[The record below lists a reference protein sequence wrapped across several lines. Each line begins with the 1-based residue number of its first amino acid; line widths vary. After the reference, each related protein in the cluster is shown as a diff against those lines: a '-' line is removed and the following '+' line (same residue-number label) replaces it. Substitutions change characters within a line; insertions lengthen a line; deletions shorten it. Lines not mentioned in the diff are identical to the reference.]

1 MWKKIC
7 TTVLLMFLVSIAVSA
22 FPVETVEPAET
33 VYTEQSGA
41 ASLSAVAEDFAWS
54 LDENGVLTIS
64 GHGDMPYE
72 STNGC
77 YYESWGNHYDMR
89 SNIVPWSFLSQKIIY
104 VIIKEG
110 ITSIAPEAFFDCA
123 ALIDIAIPN
132 SVTTIGARAFSCCS
146 NLKKIVLP
154 DGLSTIGD
162 SAFFD
167 CTELTEISIPDSIT
181 NIGMGSFSQTPW
193 ERTYYNACTD
203 DILYIGRVAYRYK
216 FKDGAD
222 HSEVSIKL
230 KPGTKGIASGF
241 FTVPITNKISL
252 YIPDTIEYIAE
263 NAFQEPSSDR
273 VYHVYITDLAAWCNI
288 EYYRRSDYF
297 DNCGVSPLFISSSDA
312 KLFLNGEAVT
322 HLVIPDGVTKIPNG
336 AFANLSQLTDVTIPD
351 SVTEI
356 GDAAFYGCANLE
368 NITFSKNISKI
379 GYQAFYRTAWYA
391 NQSDGILY
399 INNIAYCYKGTMPE
413 NAMLGLKPGTTGI
426 SSFFATADKGDPWL
440 CADENLVGITLP
452 ESVINI
458 EEYAFFSCRNLKWI
472 NIPNGVTTIK
482 KGAFNTCT
490 SLEGITLPDSVTTI
504 GAGAFR
510 DCQALK
516 NATLSKNLTQIGA
529 EAFYNCIALTGITIP
544 DSVRIIRNS
553 AFEKCSALTSIVIP
567 NGVTAIENNTF
578 YSCTNLASVS
588 LPESLKYISVQA
600 FNDCAAL
607 EAINIPSNV
616 AYLGSSAFKGTSLKS
631 FDMPNSVTCV
641 GSGVFSG
648 TPLTNIAISNSI
660 VTLDDEAFV
669 TGDEPLNVII
679 KDGATKVWE
688 NAFLSRGGGTNMNRN
703 VVSVTIPDSV
713 TTIEKWA
720 FSGCENL
727 TSIKLPKNLKSIG
740 VAAFAE
746 SGLTEI
752 SIPEGVTR
760 IEGSAFALCK
770 NLQSVT
776 VPSSVTEINSRAF
789 SSTPWYNSL
798 PDGFV
803 YIGKV
808 LYAWK
813 GAMVQGAKLSVKAG
827 TTQITD
833 YAFNNCSNLVSIT
846 IPGSV
851 TKIGEKAFSGCTKLS
866 SLRVADLA
874 KWLNISFAY
883 TRTYH
888 EEDDS
893 YRVDDYSSNPLY
905 ANTSGGVTL
914 YVAGKEVTDLVIP
927 NEVEHIPPYAF
938 KNCTEITSA
947 VIPDGITAIDIGTF
961 SGCTGLLSVTI
972 PESVTEIDKEA
983 FNDCYS
989 LMDIYFGGTEADW
1002 NKLSIGENNE
1012 FLSQATVHFGP
1023 AKFKVSFSANT
1034 LSPVSSLPDDVSA
1047 VGAYTL
1053 PSVIPMRSGHAFLG
1067 WSTVPDGKVTCC
1079 PGDTVEITADTTFY
1093 AVWAEADKVALSGIT
1108 LKNTA
1113 YEPISSIPAGD
1124 FIAEVTLT
1132 NNTYDGVCNILL
1144 AVYDKDGRM
1153 LHMRYVYANPVP
1165 GQALTFGT
1173 EFSNTDGKIAKI
1185 KAFVLSD
1192 LRAFTILGEAAELTK
1207 A

>member
-33 VYTEQSGA
+33 VYTERSSTG
-41 ASLSAVAEDFAWS
+41 SLSAVAEDFAWS

-72 STNGC
+72 PVWRVLT
-77 YYESWGNHYDMR
+77 
-89 SNIVPWSFLSQKIIY
+89 QKITS
-104 VIIKEG
+104 VIINDG
-110 ITSIAPEAFFDCA
+110 ITSIAPSAFSGCA
-123 ALIDIAIPN
+123 ALTDITIPN
-132 SVTTIGARAFSCCS
+132 SVTTIGDEAFSGCS
-146 NLKKIVLP
+146 SLKKVVLP
-154 DGLSTIGD
+154 DGLRSIGNY
-162 SAFFD
+162 AFER
-167 CTELTEISIPDSIT
+167 CTALEDISFPDSIAK
-181 NIGMGSFSQTPW
+181 MGRYVFGENRDYSIIPW
-193 ERTYYNACTD
+193 YINYVNACTD
-203 DILYIGRVAYRYK
+203 DIVYIGRVAYRYK

-222 HSEVSIKL
+222 NSEVSIEI

-241 FTVPITNKISL
+241 YEDRNLKVSL
-252 YIPDTIEYIAE
+252 YIPDTIEYISKGALRFNRE
-263 NAFQEPSSDR
+263 
-273 VYHVYITDLAAWCNI
+273 YYVYITDLAAWCNI
-288 EYYRRSDYF
+288 DFGENDDCYTF
-297 DNCGVSPLFISSSDA
+297 DEVAFNASFLFRQSNT
-312 KLFLNGEAVT
+312 KLYLNGEAVT

-336 AFANLSQLTDVTIPD
+336 AFASLLQITDVTMPD

-356 GDAAFYGCANLE
+356 GDVAFYGCGNLE

-379 GYQAFYRTAWYA
+379 GYEAFTNTAWYK
-391 NQSDGILY
+391 NQPDGMLY
-399 INNIAYCYKGTMPE
+399 IGNIAYHYIGTMPE
-413 NAMLGLKPGTTGI
+413 NTTLEIKPGTTGI
-426 SSFFATADKGDPWL
+426 SQCFASAEGADFSWCP
-440 CADENLVGITLP
+440 NLIGVTLP
-452 ESVINI
+452 ESITNI
-458 EEYAFFSCRNLKWI
+458 GMGAFLGCVNLRQI
-472 NIPNGVTTIK
+472 NIPSGVTAIEASAFRDCSLKSIVLPDSVTTI
-482 KGAFNTCT
+482 GANAFSGCS
-490 SLEGITLPDSVTTI
+490 SLESITLPDSVTTI
-504 GAGAFR
+504 EAGTFSS
-510 DCQALK
+510 CKALE
-516 NATLSKNLTQIGA
+516 NVTLSKNLTQIGS
-529 EAFYNCIALTGITIP
+529 EAFKNCTALTGITIP
-544 DSVRIIRNS
+544 DSVRRIRNG
-553 AFEKCSALTSIVIP
+553 AFIDCSALTSIVIP
-567 NGVTAIENNTF
+567 NGVTAIENDTF
-578 YSCTNLASVS
+578 YECKSLSSVT
-588 LPESLKYISVQA
+588 LPETISSIGVCAFSECSSLK
-600 FNDCAAL
+600 
-607 EAINIPSNV
+607 
-616 AYLGSSAFKGTSLKS
+616 T
-631 FDMPNSVTCV
+631 FDMPNSVTYV
-641 GSGVFSG
+641 ASYVFSG

-660 VTLDDEAFV
+660 AVLGEGAFV
-669 TGDEPLNVII
+669 TGDESLNVII

-688 NAFLSRGGGTNMNRN
+688 SAFLNIDNGDRMNSN

-1093 AVWAEADKVALSGIT
+1093 AVWAEADKVTLSAIT
-1108 LKNTA
+1108 LKNNA
-1113 YEPISSIPAGD
+1113 YVPISSIPSGD
-1124 FIAEVTLT
+1124 FIAEVSLI
-1132 NNTYDGVCNILL
+1132 NNTCTTSFAILL
-1144 AVYDKDGRM
+1144 AAYDADGR
-1153 LHMRYVYANPVP
+1153 LIGTRYLYGNPDIGKTVS
-1165 GQALTFGT
+1165 FGT
-1173 EFSNTDGKIAKI
+1173 EFSNSDGRIAKI
-1185 KAFVLSD
+1185 KAFALSD
-1192 LRAFTILGEAAELTK
+1192 LQSFSVLCPAVEWGNA
-1207 A
+1207 

>member
-7 TTVLLMFLVSIAVSA
+7 TTVLLMFLASIAVSA
-22 FPVETVEPAET
+22 FPVEPVESVKEMQ
-33 VYTEQSGA
+33 VEQTGA

-72 STNGC
+72 ITGQ
-77 YYESWGNHYDMR
+77 YYYDGYLATMPWWFF
-89 SNIVPWSFLSQKIIY
+89 SNKITS
-104 VIIKEG
+104 VIINDG
-110 ITSIAPEAFFDCA
+110 ITSIAPSAFSGCA
-123 ALIDIAIPN
+123 ALTDITIPN
-132 SVTTIGARAFSCCS
+132 SVTTIGNEAFSGCS
-146 NLKKIVLP
+146 SLEKIVLP
-154 DGLSTIGD
+154 DGLRTIGD
-162 SAFFD
+162 FVFD
-167 CTELTEISIPDSIT
+167 GCTALADISFPDSVVR
-181 NIGMGSFSQTPW
+181 IGYYVFGEKKEVSPW
-193 ERTYYNACTD
+193 YKKCYDACTD
-203 DILYIGRVAYRYK
+203 DILYIGRIAYRYK

-222 HSEVSIKL
+222 YSEASIKF

-241 FTVPITNKISL
+241 LPSYYDNSKKISL
-252 YIPDTIEYIAE
+252 YIPDTIEYIAK
-263 NAFQEPSSDR
+263 NAFAVVIPDF
-273 VYHVYITDLAAWCNI
+273 YIYITDLAAWCNMDFGENDDCYI
-288 EYYRRSDYF
+288 FDEYSFNASFLFRRS
-297 DNCGVSPLFISSSDA
+297 A
-312 KLFLNGEAVT
+312 KLYLNGEAVT

-336 AFANLSQLTDVTIPD
+336 AFANLSQLTDVTMPD

-356 GDAAFYGCANLE
+356 GDVAFYGCTNLE

-379 GYQAFYRTAWYA
+379 GCEAFTKTAWYK
-391 NQSDGILY
+391 NQPDGMLY
-399 INNIAYCYKGTMPE
+399 INNIAYHYIGTMPE
-413 NAMLGLKPGTTGI
+413 NTTLGIRPGTTGI
-426 SSFFATADKGDPWL
+426 SQCFASNEGIDFSTCP
-440 CADENLVGITLP
+440 NLVGVTLP
-452 ESVINI
+452 ESITNI
-458 EEYAFFSCRNLKWI
+458 GMGAFLGCVNLKWI
-472 NIPNGVTTIK
+472 NIPSSVTAIEASAFRDCSSLENIILPSGVTTI
-482 KGAFNTCT
+482 GASAFVGCS
-490 SLEGITLPDSVTTI
+490 SLKSITLPDSVTTIGANAFRGCSSLENIMLSDSVTTI

-516 NATLSKNLTQIGA
+516 NVTLSKNLTQIGA
-529 EAFYNCIALTGITIP
+529 EAFYNCTALTGITIP
-544 DSVRIIRNS
+544 DSVRIIQNS

-578 YSCTNLASVS
+578 YNCTNLASVS
-588 LPESLKYISVQA
+588 LPESLIYISAGA
-600 FNDCAAL
+600 FGCAAL

-616 AYLGSSAFKGTSLKS
+616 AYLGGSAFAGTSLKS
-631 FDMPNSVTCV
+631 FDMPNSVTYV
-641 GSGVFSG
+641 GSGAFYC
-648 TPLTNIAISNSI
+648 TPLTSIAISNSI
-660 VTLDDEAFV
+660 AVLGEKAFV

-688 NAFLSRGGGTNMNRN
+688 NAFMNSS

-713 TTIEKWA
+713 TTIEKRA
-720 FSGCENL
+720 FYRCE
-727 TSIKLPKNLKSIG
+727 
-740 VAAFAE
+740 
-746 SGLTEI
+746 
-752 SIPEGVTR
+752 
-760 IEGSAFALCK
+760 

-776 VPSSVTEINSRAF
+776 VPSSVTEINSEAF

-827 TTQITD
+827 TTMITD
-833 YAFNNCSNLVSIT
+833 CAFKNCSNLVGIT

-851 TKIGEKAFSGCTKLS
+851 TKIGKEAFSGCTKLS

-874 KWLNISFAY
+874 KWLNIDFAY
-883 TRTYH
+883 TRMYSSK
-888 EEDDS
+888 DNA
-893 YRVDDYSSNPLY
+893 YYMDYSSNPLY

-947 VIPDGITAIDIGTF
+947 VIPNGITAIDIGTF

-1002 NKLSIGENNE
+1002 KKKSIGENNE

-1034 LSPVSSLPDDVSA
+1034 LSPVSSLPDAASA
-1047 VGAYTL
+1047 IGSYTL
-1053 PSVIPMRSGHAFLG
+1053 PSVIPMRSGYAFLG
-1067 WSTVPDGKVTCC
+1067 WSTTPDGKAAYQ
-1079 PGDTVEITADTTFY
+1079 PGDTVEISADTTFY
-1093 AVWAEADKVALSGIT
+1093 AVWVEADKVALSGIT

-1113 YEPISSIPAGD
+1113 YEPISSIPTGD

-1132 NNTYDGVCNILL
+1132 NNTYTAACTVLL
-1144 AVYDKDGRM
+1144 ATYDADGRM
-1153 LHMRYVYANPVP
+1153 LDVRYLYADPDT
-1165 GQALTFGT
+1165 GKTITFGT
-1173 EFSNTDGKIAKI
+1173 GLSDPNGKIAKI

>member
-7 TTVLLMFLVSIAVSA
+7 TTVLLMFLASIAVSA
-22 FPVETVEPAET
+22 FPVEPVESVKEMQ
-33 VYTEQSGA
+33 VEQTGTTN
-41 ASLSAVAEDFAWS
+41 LSAVAEDFAWS

-64 GHGDMPYE
+64 GHGDMPYRIT
-72 STNGC
+72 SQ
-77 YYESWGNHYDMR
+77 YYDYYSVTMPWYFF
-89 SNIVPWSFLSQKIIY
+89 SNKITS
-104 VIIKEG
+104 VIINDG
-110 ITSIAPEAFFDCA
+110 ITSIAPSAFNGCA
-123 ALIDIAIPN
+123 VLTDITIPN
-132 SVTTIGARAFSCCS
+132 SVTTIGNEAFDSCS
-146 NLKKIVLP
+146 SLKQIVLP
-154 DGLSTIGD
+154 DGLRTIGN
-162 SAFFD
+162 SVFRG
-167 CTELTEISIPDSIT
+167 CTALEDISFPDSIVKIGRYVFGEDEGGNFTVPWYTT
-181 NIGMGSFSQTPW
+181 N
-193 ERTYYNACTD
+193 YVACTD
-203 DILYIGRVAYRYK
+203 EILYTGRIAYRYK

-222 HSEVSIKL
+222 RSEVSIKF
-230 KPGTKGIASGF
+230 KPGTKGIAPCLF
-241 FTVPITNKISL
+241 MVPYAKISL

-263 NAFQEPSSDR
+263 NAFQSPNGDP
-273 VYHVYITDLAAWCNI
+273 VCHVYITDLATWCNI
-288 EYYRRSDYF
+288 DFGENDDCYAFDENAFNASFLFRR
-297 DNCGVSPLFISSSDA
+297 NA
-312 KLFLNGEAVT
+312 KLYLNGEAVT

-356 GDAAFYGCANLE
+356 GDVAFYGCTNLE

-379 GYQAFYRTAWYA
+379 GCEAFTKTAWYK
-391 NQSDGILY
+391 NQPDGMLY
-399 INNIAYCYKGTMPE
+399 INNIAYHYIGTMPE
-413 NAMLGLKPGTTGI
+413 NTTLGIRPGTTGI
-426 SSFFATADKGDPWL
+426 SQCFASNEGIDFSTCP
-440 CADENLVGITLP
+440 NLVGVTLP
-452 ESVINI
+452 ESITNI
-458 EEYAFFSCRNLKWI
+458 GMGAFLGCVNLKWI
-472 NIPNGVTTIK
+472 NIPSSVTAIEASAFSGCSSLESITLPDSVTTI
-482 KGAFNTCT
+482 GASAFRGCS
-490 SLEGITLPDSVTTI
+490 SLESITLPDSVTTIGANAFRGCSSLENIMLSDSVTTI

-516 NATLSKNLTQIGA
+516 NVTLSKNLTQIGA
-529 EAFYNCIALTGITIP
+529 EAFYNCTALTGITIP

-578 YSCTNLASVS
+578 YNCTNLASVS
-588 LPESLKYISVQA
+588 LPESLIYISAGA
-600 FNDCAAL
+600 FCSAAL

-616 AYLGSSAFKGTSLKS
+616 AYLGDSAFAGTSLKS
-631 FDMPNSVTCV
+631 FDMPNSVTYV
-641 GSGVFSG
+641 GSYAFYS
-648 TPLTNIAISNSI
+648 TPLTSIAISNSI
-660 VTLDDEAFV
+660 AVLGEKAFV

-688 NAFLSRGGGTNMNRN
+688 NAFMNN
-703 VVSVTIPDSV
+703 SSVVSVTIPDSV

-720 FSGCENL
+720 FYRCE
-727 TSIKLPKNLKSIG
+727 
-740 VAAFAE
+740 
-746 SGLTEI
+746 
-752 SIPEGVTR
+752 
-760 IEGSAFALCK
+760 

-776 VPSSVTEINSRAF
+776 VPSSVTEINSEAF

-827 TTQITD
+827 TTMITD
-833 YAFNNCSNLVSIT
+833 CAFKNCSNLVGIT

-851 TKIGEKAFSGCTKLS
+851 TKIGEEAFSGCTKLS

-874 KWLNISFAY
+874 KWLNIDFAY
-883 TRTYH
+883 TRMYSSK
-888 EEDDS
+888 DDA
-893 YRVDDYSSNPLY
+893 YYMDYSSNPLY

-947 VIPDGITAIDIGTF
+947 VIPNGITAIDISTF

-1002 NKLSIGENNE
+1002 KKISIGENNE

-1034 LSPVSSLPDDVSA
+1034 LSPVSSLPDAASA
-1047 VGAYTL
+1047 IGAYTL
-1053 PSVIPMRSGHAFLG
+1053 PSVIPMRSGYAFLG
-1067 WSTVPDGKVTCC
+1067 WSTVPDGKAAYQ
-1079 PGDTVEITADTTFY
+1079 PGDTVEISADTTFY

-1113 YEPISSIPAGD
+1113 YDPISTIPTGD

-1132 NNTYDGVCNILL
+1132 NNNYTASCTVLLATYD
-1144 AVYDKDGRM
+1144 ADGRM
-1153 LHMRYVYANPVP
+1153 LDVRYLYADPDT
-1165 GQALTFGT
+1165 GKTITFGT
-1173 EFSNTDGKIAKI
+1173 GLSDPNGKIAKI

>member
-64 GHGDMPYE
+64 GHGDMPYGI
-72 STNGC
+72 NGD
-77 YYESWGNHYDMR
+77 YYDRYLVTMPWGFF
-89 SNIVPWSFLSQKIIY
+89 SNKITS
-104 VIIKEG
+104 VIINDG
-110 ITSIAPEAFFDCA
+110 ITSIAPSAFNDCA
-123 ALIDIAIPN
+123 ALTDITIPN
-132 SVTTIGARAFSCCS
+132 SVTTIGDDAFFACS
-146 NLKKIVLP
+146 SLKKIVLP
-154 DGLSTIGD
+154 DGLRTIGD
-162 SAFFD
+162 YAFVRCFALED
-167 CTELTEISIPDSIT
+167 ISFPDSIVK
-181 NIGMGSFSQTPW
+181 IGRYVFGEELGVIIPW
-193 ERTYYNACTD
+193 YRSYVDACTEE
-203 DILYIGRVAYRYK
+203 IIYIGRIAYRYK

-222 HSEVSIKL
+222 RSEVSIKF
-230 KPGTKGIASGF
+230 KPGTKGIAPGF
-241 FTVPITNKISL
+241 FLWPYTNKISL

-263 NAFQEPSSDR
+263 NAFRSPNGDP
-273 VYHVYITDLAAWCNI
+273 VCHVYITDLAAWCNMDFG
-288 EYYRRSDYF
+288 ENDDCYLFDMSSFHASFLFRS
-297 DNCGVSPLFISSSDA
+297 SATQSSA
-312 KLFLNGEAVT
+312 KLYLNGEAVT
-322 HLVIPDGVTKIPNG
+322 HLVIPDGVTRIPNG
-336 AFANLSQLTDVTIPD
+336 AFANLSQLTDVTMPD

-356 GDAAFYGCANLE
+356 GDVAFYGCTNLE

-379 GYQAFYRTAWYA
+379 GCEAFTKTAWYK
-391 NQSDGILY
+391 NQPDGMLY
-399 INNIAYCYKGTMPE
+399 INNIAYHYIGTMPE
-413 NAMLGLKPGTTGI
+413 NTTLGIRPGTTGI
-426 SSFFATADKGDPWL
+426 SQCFASNEGIDFSTCP
-440 CADENLVGITLP
+440 NLVGVTLP
-452 ESVINI
+452 ESITNI
-458 EEYAFFSCRNLKWI
+458 GMGAFLGCVNLKWI
-472 NIPNGVTTIK
+472 NIPSSVTAIEASAFRGCSSLESITLPDSVTTI
-482 KGAFNTCT
+482 GANAFRGCS
-490 SLEGITLPDSVTTI
+490 SLENIMLSDSVTTI

-516 NATLSKNLTQIGA
+516 NVTLSKNLTQIGA
-529 EAFYNCIALTGITIP
+529 EAFYNCTALTGITIP
-544 DSVRIIRNS
+544 DSVRTIRNS

-567 NGVTAIENNTF
+567 NGVTTVENTTF
-578 YSCTNLASVS
+578 YNCTNLASVS
-588 LPESLKYISVQA
+588 LPESLIYISAGA
-600 FNDCAAL
+600 FGCAAL

-616 AYLGSSAFKGTSLKS
+616 AYLGGSAFAGTSLKS
-631 FDMPNSVTCV
+631 FDMPNSVTYV
-641 GSGVFSG
+641 GSGAFYC
-648 TPLTNIAISNSI
+648 TPLTSIAISNSI
-660 VTLDDEAFV
+660 AVLGEKAFV

-688 NAFLSRGGGTNMNRN
+688 NAFMNN
-703 VVSVTIPDSV
+703 SSVVSVTIPDSV

-720 FSGCENL
+720 FYN
-727 TSIKLPKNLKSIG
+727 
-740 VAAFAE
+740 
-746 SGLTEI
+746 
-752 SIPEGVTR
+752 
-760 IEGSAFALCK
+760 CK

-776 VPSSVTEINSRAF
+776 VPSSVTEINSEAF

-827 TTQITD
+827 TTMITD
-833 YAFNNCSNLVSIT
+833 CAFKNCSNLVGIT

-851 TKIGEKAFSGCTKLS
+851 TKIGKEAFSGCTKLS

-874 KWLNISFAY
+874 KWLNIDFAY
-883 TRTYH
+883 TRYRNS
-888 EEDDS
+888 DD
-893 YRVDDYSSNPLY
+893 YYTDYSSNPLY

-927 NEVEHIPPYAF
+927 NEVTRIPPYAF
-938 KNCTEITSA
+938 KNCTGITSA
-947 VIPDGITAIDIGTF
+947 VIPDDITAIDIGTF

-1053 PSVIPMRSGHAFLG
+1053 PSVIPMRSGYAFLG
-1067 WSTVPDGKVTCC
+1067 WSTVPDGKAAYH
-1079 PGDTVEITADTTFY
+1079 PGDTVEISADTTFY
-1093 AVWAEADKVALSGIT
+1093 AVWAEADKVSLSGIT

-1113 YEPISSIPAGD
+1113 YDPISSIPTGD

-1132 NNTYDGVCNILL
+1132 NNAYNGVCNILL
-1144 AVYDKDGRM
+1144 ATYDADGRM
-1153 LHMRYVYANPVP
+1153 LHVRYVYANPVL
-1165 GQALTFGT
+1165 GQTLTFGT
-1173 EFSNTDGKIAKI
+1173 EFSGADGRIAKI
-1185 KAFVLSD
+1185 KAFALSD
-1192 LRAFTILGEAAELTK
+1192 LRTFSVLCPSAEWSSDGQ
-1207 A
+1207 